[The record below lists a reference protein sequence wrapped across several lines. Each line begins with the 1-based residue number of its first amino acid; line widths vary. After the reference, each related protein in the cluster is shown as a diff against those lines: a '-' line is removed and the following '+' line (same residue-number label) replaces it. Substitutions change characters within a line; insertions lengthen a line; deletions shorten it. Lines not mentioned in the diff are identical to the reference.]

1 MDADLSGDARPAGRS
16 NSISSTSSQRPST
29 SAEHRPS
36 FAREN
41 TWREEQSQLHH
52 QLRMAKA
59 EIAHL
64 QSKLG
69 IKSNS
74 APFNSSSPRKS
85 SLGGDSLPS
94 GPLRK
99 ASLSDLSAA
108 ARRRSTTPDPNDGY
122 GSSYSTTSPRSAH
135 FSGTSSSPRGPIQL
149 PEGAGHVAMNRALLS
164 DDGAAVETLSLPV
177 PDPNDRAV
185 SPTSSSSLAPS
196 PNIRANGLPSPSSGG
211 LRGHAAPEN
220 PFFGSG
226 AARERLSKS
235 AASAQSGSGKV
246 ISQLQSDVL
255 QARSALEAT
264 RGQLRLSQR
273 AVESLGRQT
282 EDLKETKER
291 LTLEIDGLNRQI
303 TRKERLQEEALGR
316 ARVAESALEKLQ
328 GEHRALQTSQK
339 ERIRQLEEAA
349 KKAEETKTKTDREYS
364 SLRDGMKTMSEG
376 WRSDL
381 KWLREDLVKSEK
393 ELETK
398 ASSLSKLLQSRESL
412 QTTVQTTLSSLQT
425 SQSDF
430 IKQHSTSTS
439 SALKQ
444 LQLLTTKHDDDA
456 RRAEDLRG
464 EFGRLR
470 RNMAEYQEGG
480 AGEGGEL
487 GVAAGEGAGAAASPP
502 PAAGQ
507 A

>member
-1 MDADLSGDARPAGRS
+1 MDVDRISDGYPFVAPTARS
-16 NSISSTSSQRPST
+16 DSISSISSQRPST
-29 SAEHRPS
+29 STEHRPS
-36 FAREN
+36 FARES
-41 TWREEQSQLHH
+41 TWREEQSQLQH

-64 QSKLG
+64 T
-69 IKSNS
+69 
-74 APFNSSSPRKS
+74 SSH
-85 SLGGDSLPS
+85 GH
-94 GPLRK
+94 
-99 ASLSDLSAA
+99 
-108 ARRRSTTPDPNDGY
+108 
-122 GSSYSTTSPRSAH
+122 TSPRSAH
-135 FSGTSSSPRGPIQL
+135 FPLSSASPRGPMQL
-149 PEGAGHVAMNRALLS
+149 PEGAGHVSMNRALLS
-164 DDGAAVETLSLPV
+164 DDGGVETLSLPV
-177 PDPNDRAV
+177 PDRHIDNRAP
-185 SPTSSSSLAPS
+185 SPTSSGSGLAPS
-196 PNIRANGLPSPSSGG
+196 PHIRANGLPSPSGGSGGGGG

-291 LTLEIDGLNRQI
+291 LTSEIEGLNRQI
-303 TRKERLQEEALGR
+303 ARKERLQEEALGR

-328 GEHRALQTSQK
+328 VEHRMLQTSQK

-349 KKAEETKTKTDREYS
+349 KKAEETKTKTDREYT

-381 KWLREDLVKSEK
+381 KWLREDLAKSEK

-398 ASSLSKLLQSRESL
+398 ASSLTKLLHTRESL
-412 QTTVQTTLSSLQT
+412 QSTVTTTLSSLQA

-430 IKQHSTSTS
+430 QKQHVASTS

-444 LQLLTTKHDDDA
+444 LKLLTTSHEDDA

-464 EFGRLR
+464 EFTRLR
-470 RNMAEYQEGG
+470 RNMAEYQADASAG
-480 AGEGGEL
+480 GEGGVEIT
-487 GVAAGEGAGAAASPP
+487 GEAAGNATAPAAVAA
-502 PAAGQ
+502 
-507 A
+507 